1 MTPWQRA
8 LVALGV
14 LVVAAAAVVSL
25 VLTGHDPTVVSW
37 LIPIVTGAW
46 AVKEVQ
52 ASTVGQNV
60 VLSQIAENVNGK
72 LDNRIKASVHTVLD
86 EREHARAVI
95 AADTER
101 PY

>member
-1 MTPWQRA
+1 MTAWERA

-14 LVVAAAAVVSL
+14 LVVTAAAVVAL

-52 ASTVGQNV
+52 ASTVGQNA
-60 VLSQIAENVNGK
+60 VLGQIAENTNGK
-72 LDNRIKASVHTVLD
+72 LDARIKAGVHAVLD
-86 EREHARAVI
+86 ERGHARAVI
-95 AADTER
+95 ADSER